1 MPFKIFGAALDA
13 LDDPERVELKQA
25 YLQAAFSGRLPPEL
39 PLDPYD
45 ILAPLL
51 ADRYGEAMRFCGKL
65 ELPGWLTPRP
75 PVQDACLVR
84 SESYRHFLDDDGV
97 GIYAEACARYVE
109 RHIFPDIPCLIS
121 VDHGMT
127 AGPLEALSRR
137 FDPRETTVVVID
149 SHFDAI
155 PAHLRSLPGL
165 ESFTCG
171 SRNCGSFLT
180 ALIDAG
186 AVLPENLFVVGV
198 SDYAWPGTAEPYRR
212 AYLAQ
217 MERGVTVITRAE
229 VEEESF
235 AGDLQRRLR
244 NSRGSRLYVSLDADA
259 GALRCMN
266 AVRFLDT
273 VGMSEESIIDL
284 AGLLRGLVDEGRFE
298 LIGLDAA
305 EMDVH
310 LVGIEDE
317 QGLPDRTVEVCADF
331 LTTLMRID
339 A

>member
-1 MPFKIFGAALDA
+1 MPYKVFGAALDA
-13 LDDPERVELKQA
+13 LDDPARVELKQA
-25 YLQAAFSGRLPPEL
+25 YLEAASSGRLPEKL

-51 ADRYGEAMRFCGKL
+51 AGRYGETLRLCGKL
-65 ELPGWLTPRP
+65 EFPGWLRPRP
-75 PVQDACLVR
+75 PVEDAHLVR
-84 SESYRHFLDDDGV
+84 SESYRRFLDDDGV
-97 GIYAEACARYVE
+97 GACADTCARYVE
-109 RHIFPDIPCLIS
+109 SHILPDIPCLIS

-127 AGPLEALSRR
+127 AGPLAALAGR

-155 PAHLRSLPGL
+155 PAHLRSPTGTPP
-165 ESFTCG
+165 FPAG
-171 SRNCGSFLT
+171 ARNCGSFLS
-180 ALIDAG
+180 ALMESG
-186 AVLPENLFVVGV
+186 AILPENLFVVGV

-217 MERGVTVITRAE
+217 MERGITVITRAE
-229 VEEESF
+229 AEEASF
-235 AGDLQRRLR
+235 PADLGRRLR
-244 NSRGSRLYVSLDADA
+244 GSRGSRLYVSLDADA

-273 VGMSEESIIDL
+273 VGMSEDSIVDL

-305 EMDVH
+305 EVDVH

-317 QGLPDRTVEVCADF
+317 QGLPDRTVEVCTEF